1 MDELLEHII
10 KIEIQKTELKINDY
24 EEYMEKM
31 EGEEKEILER
41 ILSGLNGY
49 LKELRRLQK
58 S

>member
-58 S
+58 F